1 MNIMILCVISEMN
14 RSFQH
19 CMKNDFFV
27 GKVMSLLFNI
37 LSRLKRQKDMTVV
50 ELERVDLERFM
61 EGSGSGLSSPGHT
74 SQEDFR
80 AGLELGL
87 LGDTA
92 QDNVLLTL
100 MPDLF
105 HFSF

>member
-1 MNIMILCVISEMN
+1 MNRMILCVISEMN
-14 RSFQH
+14 RSFQY

-27 GKVMSLLFNI
+27 GTVMSLLFNI
-37 LSRLKRQKDMTVV
+37 LSRLKRQKDMMVV
-50 ELERVDLERFM
+50 KLERIDVERFM
-61 EGSGSGLSSPGHT
+61 EGSGSGLSSPWHT

-87 LGDTA
+87 LGDTV
-92 QDNVLLTL
+92 QGNVLLTF